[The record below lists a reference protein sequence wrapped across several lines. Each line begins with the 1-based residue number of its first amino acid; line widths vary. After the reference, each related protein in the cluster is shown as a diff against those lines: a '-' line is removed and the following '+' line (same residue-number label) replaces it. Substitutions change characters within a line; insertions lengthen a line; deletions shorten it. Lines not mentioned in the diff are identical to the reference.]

1 MGRRS
6 SVAGGVTVR
15 IQLPDEAGLLRE
27 YRLVGR
33 ALPAAL
39 GKGFQ
44 SRVVYAAAHV
54 VVDAMRTG
62 DISSPVI
69 DWDAT
74 LAFRRYL
81 WSLGFGVAEAMDTA
95 QRGAGLSWPL
105 ALELVRRSV
114 SEAAAV
120 GGKLMCGA
128 GTDQLVLREGLTL
141 EDVTEAYVEQCTAI
155 EAVGGC
161 IILMAS
167 RALARVARGPEDYQK
182 VYGAVLQQ
190 VTTPVILHWL
200 GPMFDPELE
209 GYWGSANTGEA
220 MEACLML
227 IRENAAKIDGIK
239 ISLLSAEL
247 EIEMRRKLPVGVR
260 MYTGDD
266 FNYGEL
272 IQGDAEGHSDA
283 LLGIFDPIAPVAA
296 LALDALDAGDRA
308 RYKELLA
315 TTIPL
320 AHHIFQTPTF
330 AYKTG
335 IVFLAYLN
343 GHQTHFRMLGGAES
357 ARSVPHMVE
366 LFKLADAA
374 NLLRDPDVAVARM
387 QGFLKLAGV

>member
-6 SVAGGVTVR
+6 FVAGGVTVR
-15 IQLPDEAGLLRE
+15 IQLPDEVGLLRE

-39 GKGFQ
+39 GKGFR
-44 SRVVYAAAHV
+44 SRVAYAAAHV

-62 DISSPVI
+62 NIGAPVI

-74 LAFRRYL
+74 LAFRRHL

-105 ALELVRRSV
+105 ALELIRRSV
-114 SEAAAV
+114 SEAATV

-167 RALARVARGPEDYQK
+167 RSLARVARGPEDYQK
-182 VYGAVLQQ
+182 VYDAVLRQ

-296 LALDALDAGDRA
+296 LALEALDAGDRA

-343 GHQTHFRMLGGAES
+343 GHQTHFTMLGGAES
-357 ARSVPHMVE
+357 ARSVPHRVE